1 MALRFFNT
9 MTRQKEEFKP
19 MKKGKVGMYTCGPT
33 VYDFAHIGNFRAYIF
48 EDVLRRYL
56 KYMGY
61 KVKQVMNITD
71 VDDKIIRSVRGKDIS
86 AAEYS
91 KKYAESF
98 FEDIE
103 TLNIERAEVYP
114 RATGH
119 VKEMVEMV
127 KKLVEKG
134 FGYKGEEGSIYYS
147 ISKFPRY
154 GQLAHINVDELK
166 TGARVKH
173 DEYDKENLSDFAL
186 WKSWDEDDGNV
197 FWETELGKG
206 RPGWHIECSAMST
219 KYLGNH
225 FDIHTG
231 GVDNIF
237 PHHENEIA
245 QTEAATGEKFVNYW
259 MHNEH
264 LLVDGG
270 KMAKS
275 KGNFYT
281 LRDIIDRGYNP
292 LALRYFYVVSD
303 YRKKLD
309 FTFEALENSWKAVN
323 KIYDFLKRAREMAGE
338 ESGGKIDELI
348 ETARKSFTEGM
359 DDDLNAPMAMA
370 GIFTFISEVN
380 KILDEG
386 KLSKEDSTKVI
397 DFMMDID
404 RVLGIK
410 MEEAFVEKKLANEI
424 KALIEERIKARNE
437 KNYAR
442 SDEIRDQLKAKGII
456 LMDTPQ
462 GTKWKVEV

>member
-19 MKKGKVGMYTCGPT
+19 MKKGKAGMYTCGPT
-33 VYDFAHIGNFRAYIF
+33 VYDYAHIGNFRAYIF

-56 KYMGY
+56 KYRGY
-61 KVKQVMNITD
+61 RVTQVMNITD
-71 VDDKIIRSVRGKDIS
+71 VDDKIIRSVKGKDIS
-86 AAEYS
+86 AARH
-91 KKYAESF
+91 ADQFTQAF
-98 FEDIE
+98 FDDLD

-114 RATGH
+114 RATEH
-119 VKEMVEMV
+119 VNEMVAMV
-127 KKLVEKG
+127 KTLMDKG
-134 FGYKGEEGSIYYS
+134 VGYRGEDGSIYYS
-147 ISKFPRY
+147 IAKFPDY
-154 GQLAHINVDELK
+154 GKLAHIKVEELK

-186 WKSWDEDDGNV
+186 WKAWDENDGDV
-197 FWETELGKG
+197 FWETGLGKG
-206 RPGWHIECSAMST
+206 RPGWHIECSAMSV

-281 LRDIIDRGYNP
+281 LRDIQAMGHNP
-292 LALRYFYVVSD
+292 LAIRYLYVVSD

-309 FTFEALENSWKAVN
+309 FTFENLENAWKAVN
-323 KIYDFLKRAREMAGE
+323 KIYDFLRRVKE
-338 ESGGKIDELI
+338 ESGDESTGTVNELV
-348 ETARKSFTEGM
+348 ESARNAFIEGM
-359 DDDLNAPMAMA
+359 DDDLNAPMATAAM
-370 GIFTFISEVN
+370 FTFISEIN
-380 KILDEG
+380 KIMDQG
-386 KLSKEDSTKVI
+386 KLSKDDARLVL
-397 DFMMDID
+397 DFMFELDQI
-404 RVLGIK
+404 LGIK
-410 MEEAFVEKKLANEI
+410 MEEALVEKGLADEI
-424 KALIEERIKARNE
+424 KNLIKEREDARKS
-437 KNYAR
+437 KNFKRA
-442 SDEIRDQLKAKGII
+442 DEIRDELKERGII

-462 GTKWKVEV
+462 GTRWKI